1 MRKPLYIVIEGMD
14 ASGKSTQIKKLADFL
29 EKIRYDYIYS
39 REAGSTPAG
48 SKMRDILLGEHG
60 ESLDVFTRIC
70 LFAASY
76 REGLTKRIIPALKEG
91 KWVLSD
97 RTNISSIVYQDAMA
111 ILPDAIVMNNELCSP
126 DMVFILD
133 IDHKTFVERQKNKDR
148 DHMENE
154 LVNDKDKFNFLR
166 DKYISYAS
174 KYTNVIVIDSRQ
186 SVDAIH
192 DTIFKAIE
200 QYIKRSRSV

>member
-1 MRKPLYIVIEGMD
+1 MRKPLYITIEGMD
-14 ASGKSTQIKKLADFL
+14 GSGKSTQIKKLAAFL
-29 EKIRYDYIYS
+29 DKIRYPYIYS
-39 REAGSTPAG
+39 REAGSTEVG
-48 SKMRDILLGEHG
+48 SEIRNILLGEHG
-60 ESLDVFTRIC
+60 KSLDNFTRIC

-97 RTNISSIVYQDAMA
+97 RTNISSIVYQDALNE
-111 ILPDAIVMNNELCSP
+111 LPDAIAMNNELCSP

-133 IDHKTFVERQKNKDR
+133 IDHKTFVSRQQDKVK
-148 DHMENE
+148 DHMEHE
-154 LVNDKDKFNFLR
+154 LLNDKDKFNFLR

-192 DTIFKAIE
+192 DTIFAAIE
-200 QYIKRSRSV
+200 QHIKTNRSV